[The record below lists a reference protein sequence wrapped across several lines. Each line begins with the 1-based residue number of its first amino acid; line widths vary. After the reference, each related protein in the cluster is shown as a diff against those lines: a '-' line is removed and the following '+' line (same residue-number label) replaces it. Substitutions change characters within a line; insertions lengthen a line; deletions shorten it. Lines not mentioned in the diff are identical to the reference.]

1 MAYVLL
7 GAAIAL
13 GLVATTLL
21 KYTEGFTK
29 LFPTLGCI
37 GLYILCF
44 YCLSRSLLRL
54 NLGIAYA
61 TWSGVGIIATTI
73 ISAVVFRQGVSA
85 VGLVG
90 IVLIVVGC
98 ILLNLYGNAH

>member
-7 GAAIAL
+7 GAAIVMEL
-13 GLVATTLL
+13 IATTLL

-29 LFPTLGCI
+29 LYPTFGCI
-37 GLYILCF
+37 VLYIVCF
-44 YCLSRSLLRL
+44 FCLSRALLKL

-61 TWSGVGIIATTI
+61 TWCGIGIIAATL
-73 ISAVVFRQGVSA
+73 ISAIVFKQGVTA
-85 VGLVG
+85 VGIVG

-98 ILLNLYGNAH
+98 ILLNLYGNPH